1 MAGFDRISAL
11 TEELGR
17 IAKDL
22 ERGFARYGQVLNE
35 LQGIGLL
42 TQLVV
47 AKRGPGRPRRAANTP
62 SAAPRRGHR
71 RGGTLTQQVVDFL
84 ASKPGQSLL
93 PRQIAAGMGLPDKR
107 KKTLATTLF
116 LLAKNKRVTKLGRG
130 KGYKS
135 AS

>member
-35 LQGIGLL
+35 LQSIGLP
-42 TQLVV
+42 TQLVG
-47 AKRGPGRPRRAANTP
+47 AKRGPGRPRSTAITP
-62 SAAPRRGHR
+62 LAAPRRRG
-71 RGGTLTQQVVDFL
+71 RGGTLTHQVIDFL
-84 ASKPGQSLL
+84 ASKPDQSFL
-93 PRQIAAGMGLPDKR
+93 PRQIAEGMGLPDKR

-116 LLAKNKRVTKLGRG
+116 LLAKKRRIKKAA
-130 KGYKS
+130 KGYTS
-135 AS
+135 AR